1 MLILALTSLLIYRLS
16 LEILQGITDYAN
28 QQYLVAL
35 QDELKRVRLLYEEGK
50 VKDEEYRKME
60 KALAEAIKDLRT
72 QQSKPGRRQ
81 IDITLV

>member
-1 MLILALTSLLIYRLS
+1 MLTYRLS
-16 LEILQGITDYAN
+16 LEILQGIIDYAN

-50 VKDEEYRKME
+50 IKDDEYGKLE
-60 KALAEAIKDLRT
+60 KALAEAIKNLRT
-72 QQSKPGRRQ
+72 EQSKAGWRQ

>member
-60 KALAEAIKDLRT
+60 KTLTEAIKDLRT
-72 QQSKPGRRQ
+72 QQSKPRRRQ

>member
-1 MLILALTSLLIYRLS
+1 VHVLALTSLLTYRLS
-16 LEILQGITDYAN
+16 LEILQGIIDYAN

-50 VKDEEYRKME
+50 IKDDEYGKLE
-60 KALAEAIKDLRT
+60 KALAEAIKNLRT
-72 QQSKPGRRQ
+72 EQSKAGWRQ